1 MAHLQYSRLQHCLS
15 PSTCNIQASNVACHG
30 PLAMFTAPTL
40 LVTLHLQYYG
50 PQCCLSPST
59 CNIRGSYL
67 SCLVSLDKYNAPI
80 YLVDPISIITN
91 LSIHHT
97 IPNTLLT
104 PFTSPK
110 KKVRD
115 ITRDVPDFLL
125 EF

>member
-1 MAHLQYSRLQHCLS
+1 MEVFEEAYVACLGSLAIYDGSMLLVMAHLQYSRLQ
-15 PSTCNIQASNVACHG
+15 
-30 PLAMFTAPTL
+30 
-40 LVTLHLQYYG
+40 
-50 PQCCLSPST
+50 CCLLRST

-67 SCLVSLDKYNAPI
+67 SCLANLDKYNAPI